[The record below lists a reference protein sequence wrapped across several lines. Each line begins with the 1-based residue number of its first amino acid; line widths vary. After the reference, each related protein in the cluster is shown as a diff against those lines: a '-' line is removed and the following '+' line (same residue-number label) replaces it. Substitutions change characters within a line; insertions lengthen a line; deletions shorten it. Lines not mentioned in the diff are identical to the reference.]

1 MVLALAAAETARAAP
16 RRIDVPAQPARTG
29 VQMLALQTG
38 IQIVARQDDL
48 TGERIRAVRGEYEP
62 EVALRLAL
70 QGSGLKATCIGRQ
83 ICIVERAA
91 RALPP
96 PRRAPRRA
104 APARPTLRPA
114 PPRAPDDAEIIVTG
128 TAMPQRRFDAG
139 LAITTVTLDHMHE
152 IAPNNTA
159 DLLKLAPGIWAETTG
174 GATGA
179 NVFVRGFPTTGDSPF
194 LSVHLDGAPIFP
206 PTELVF
212 SENTTLFRIDD
223 MIERAEVLRGGTSP
237 IFANGQPGAVLN
249 FIQRTGT
256 AVPAGGLRLTAT
268 DYGAARV
275 DLYYSGPLAADT
287 LFALGGFHRT
297 SEGIRNTQFTAD
309 VGGQISANVTHRFAT
324 GSIMAYA
331 RYTGDRNAF
340 YTGVPLLAKGGGRFA
355 ALPGF
360 DPLEDTLIGADT
372 RRLRIDTGTGRLLPV
387 DLQQGRGLDLL
398 VAGTSIEWRPA
409 PGLTLT
415 NRFNLT
421 DGHADTVGLFTGPVP
436 TTLDRYLDD
445 LVARAN
451 ADPRIVAA
459 AGRATSGTAVLAA
472 SGQPLGGDR
481 YVLTAGLWSISKRIT
496 VLTDELR
503 LSAALGA
510 HALTGGVY
518 LADYRSADIRYV
530 GNNLLLTATPN
541 AERIDIRLDN
551 GVAATRDGF
560 VSATTGQTVGKS
572 GGSNVALFAHDR
584 WTLSPATAV
593 DAGVRIEHQRI
604 GGRVR
609 DVLAGQDF
617 DGDPLTLYDN
627 NGARLL
633 ATSTH
638 AGNRAVRVSWAAG
651 IVHKAIADRLTLHA
665 RLSHGSNLQSF
676 DKLRV
681 GGPRHESAD
690 AFEAGIDAAAGPL
703 RASINAFANRFTGLQ
718 FSRFLALPDGSVGT
732 IVLVGGAHAVGVEID
747 AEIAAAPRVTLGLRG
762 TYEDGRYHGFG
773 DNSGNRVV
781 RQPNLQFAVT
791 PAYAIRAG
799 SAAIKL
805 RATYSYVSK
814 RYSDVE
820 NLQPLPAYATV
831 DAGLHA
837 DFDDGLYA
845 DIVVQNLFNQ
855 FGLTEGNTRALGAVL
870 QSGAIIARP
879 LFGRNLS
886 VSIGYRF

>member
-1 MVLALAAAETARAAP
+1 MR
-16 RRIDVPAQPARTG
+16 PA
-29 VQMLALQTG
+29 
-38 IQIVARQDDL
+38 
-48 TGERIRAVRGEYEP
+48 
-62 EVALRLAL
+62 
-70 QGSGLKATCIGRQ
+70 
-83 ICIVERAA
+83 
-91 RALPP
+91 
-96 PRRAPRRA
+96 
-104 APARPTLRPA
+104 LRPA
-114 PPRAPDDAEIIVTG
+114 APPLPEGDDEIIVTG
-128 TAMPQRRFDAG
+128 TAVPQRRFDAG
-139 LAITTVTLDHMHE
+139 LAITTVTLDRMHE

-194 LSVHLDGAPIFP
+194 LSVHIDGAPIFP

-223 MIERAEVLRGGTSP
+223 MIERAEILRGGTSP

-256 AVPAGGLRLTAT
+256 AAPAGGLRLTET
-268 DYGAARV
+268 DYGSVRI
-275 DLYYSGPLAADT
+275 DLYHSGPLGPDT
-287 LFALGGFHRT
+287 VFALGGFHRT
-297 SEGIRNTQFTAD
+297 SQGLRNTQFIAD

-324 GSIMAYA
+324 GSVMAYA
-331 RYTGDRNAF
+331 RYTSDRNAF

-372 RRLRIDTGTGRLLPV
+372 RRLGIDTGFGRLLPV
-387 DLQQGRGLDLL
+387 DLQQGRGLDLI
-398 VAGTSIEWRPA
+398 VAGATFDWTPA
-409 PGLTLT
+409 PALTLT

-451 ADPRIVAA
+451 ADPRVVAA
-459 AGRATSGTAVLAA
+459 AGRATAATAILAA
-472 SGQPLGGDR
+472 SGQPLDGDR
-481 YVLTAGLWSISKRIT
+481 YVLTAGLWSVSKRIT
-496 VLTDELR
+496 ALTDELR
-503 LSAALGA
+503 LSAALGP
-510 HALTGGVY
+510 HALAGGIY
-518 LADYRSADIRYV
+518 LAHYRSADTRYV
-530 GNNLLLTATPN
+530 GNNLLLTATDN
-541 AERIDIRLDN
+541 ARRIDVRLDN
-551 GVAATRDGF
+551 GVVATRDGF

-572 GGSNVALFAHDR
+572 GGTNIALFVHDR
-584 WTLSPATAV
+584 WTLSPATTV
-593 DAGVRIEHQRI
+593 DAGLRVEHQRI

-617 DGDPLTLYDN
+617 DGNPLTLYDN

-633 ATSTH
+633 MTSNY
-638 AGNRAVRVSWAAG
+638 AGNKAVRVSWAAG
-651 IVHKAIADRLTLHA
+651 IVHKTIADRLILHA

-690 AFEAGIDAAAGPL
+690 AFEAGINAATGSL
-703 RASINAFANRFTGLQ
+703 RASVNAFVNRFTGLQ
-718 FSRFLALPDGSVGT
+718 FSRFVASSDGSVDT
-732 IVLVGGAHAVGVEID
+732 IVLVGGAHAVGVEVD

-773 DNSGNRVV
+773 ANSGNRVV

-791 PAYAIRAG
+791 PAYSVRAG
-799 SAAIKL
+799 AAAIKL
-805 RATYSYVSK
+805 RATYAYVGK

-831 DAGLHA
+831 DAGLHV

-845 DIVVQNLFNQ
+845 DVVVQNLFNQ

-870 QSGAIIARP
+870 QFGAIIARP